1 MMVLRMM
8 GMMVLRYDVLQRCC
22 NDVGLCGMC
31 VALDTQT
38 PGRVAYC
45 PLLRGCLVCPRFLLS
60 GRGPENSGIFRSGKQ
75 VPPRLQGGFEITSL
89 LIVTKNVNQPNA
101 ELATLGSQPG
111 RLREELSP

>member
-1 MMVLRMM
+1 MPAMFSYPHRQKSGQITCYLNRTYHVLTT
-8 GMMVLRYDVLQRCC
+8 
-22 NDVGLCGMC
+22 GMC

-60 GRGPENSGIFRSGKQ
+60 GWGPENSGIFRSGKQ

-89 LIVTKNVNQPNA
+89 LIVTKQ
-101 ELATLGSQPG
+101 
-111 RLREELSP
+111 R